1 MKIITYY
8 ECEVCGERFKYEE
21 NCTAHE
27 LRHSLENLFAS
38 GAKFYD
44 LNGDLI
50 TIDSLESEENFTD
63 IVYGIVCPSAKA
75 ADDVQEFWNKVG
87 YVAPFDEIDNM
98 TAMPYRVMYDEDT
111 CAWFNV
117 DEALTRIK
125 KQFGEE

>member
-44 LNGDLI
+44 RNGDLV
-50 TIDSLESEENFTD
+50 TIDSFKDEVDFTD
-63 IVYGIVCPSAKA
+63 NVYGIECPSVELASDIQKLW
-75 ADDVQEFWNKVG
+75 DNVG
-87 YVAPFDEIDNM
+87 SANPFDGIEIS
-98 TAMPYRVMYDEDT
+98 AAPCRVMYDVDNRN
-111 CAWFNV
+111 WFNV

>member
-1 MKIITYY
+1 MKIVTYY

-44 LNGDLI
+44 RNGDLV
-50 TIDSLESEENFTD
+50 TIDSFKDEVDFTD
-63 IVYGIVCPSAKA
+63 NVYGIECPSVELASDIQKLW
-75 ADDVQEFWNKVG
+75 DNVG
-87 YVAPFDEIDNM
+87 SANPFDGIGIS
-98 TAMPYRVMYDEDT
+98 AAPCRVMYDVDN
-111 CAWFNV
+111 CNWFNV
-117 DEALTRIK
+117 DEALACIK

>member
-44 LNGDLI
+44 RNGDLV
-50 TIDSLESEENFTD
+50 TIDSFKDEVDFTD
-63 IVYGIVCPSAKA
+63 NVYGIECPSVELASDIQKLW
-75 ADDVQEFWNKVG
+75 DNVG
-87 YVAPFDEIDNM
+87 SANPFDGIEIS
-98 TAMPYRVMYDEDT
+98 AAPCRVMYDVDN
-111 CAWFNV
+111 CNWFNV
-117 DEALTRIK
+117 DEGHACIK

>member
-44 LNGDLI
+44 RNGDPV
-50 TIDSLESEENFTD
+50 TIDSFKDEVDFTD
-63 IVYGIVCPSAKA
+63 NVYGIECPSAELASDIQKLW
-75 ADDVQEFWNKVG
+75 DNVG
-87 YVAPFDEIDNM
+87 SANPFDGIEIS
-98 TAMPYRVMYDEDT
+98 AAPCRVMYDVDN
-111 CAWFNV
+111 CNWFSV
-117 DEALTRIK
+117 DEALARIK

>member
-44 LNGDLI
+44 RNGDLV
-50 TIDSLESEENFTD
+50 TIDSFKDEVDFTD
-63 IVYGIVCPSAKA
+63 NVYGIECPSVELASDIQKLW
-75 ADDVQEFWNKVG
+75 DNVG
-87 YVAPFDEIDNM
+87 SANPFDGIEIS
-98 TAMPYRVMYDEDT
+98 AAPCRVMYDVDN
-111 CAWFNV
+111 CNWFNV

>member
-27 LRHSLENLFAS
+27 LRHSLENLFTS

-44 LNGDLI
+44 RNGDPV
-50 TIDSLESEENFTD
+50 TIDSFKDEVDFTD
-63 IVYGIVCPSAKA
+63 NVYGIECSSVELASDIQKLWDNVGSA
-75 ADDVQEFWNKVG
+75 N
-87 YVAPFDEIDNM
+87 PFDGIEIN
-98 TAMPYRVMYDEDT
+98 AAPCRVMYDEDN
-111 CAWFNV
+111 CNWFNV
-117 DEALTRIK
+117 DEALARIK